1 MANYQYSGFLLLFAL
16 SMLCLAFPL
25 RTFLSAIVDHTFRL
39 FRRSAMEILCGPTIG
54 KSKKENVNPFRRAS
68 KLRALTCR
76 KCRGEGVVIV
86 QSAGWLRYF
95 GFASRS
101 YYWPCNACDAIL
113 NPGTYRL
120 AYVIGRQ
127 TMDNVA
133 PFVEPENHPL
143 PHANHRRQCFDAVP
157 PVTAAADVITL

>member
-1 MANYQYSGFLLLFAL
+1 M
-16 SMLCLAFPL
+16 
-25 RTFLSAIVDHTFRL
+25 
-39 FRRSAMEILCGPTIG
+39 
-54 KSKKENVNPFRRAS
+54 NVNPFRRAS

-133 PFVEPENHPL
+133 PFVEP
-143 PHANHRRQCFDAVP
+143 R
-157 PVTAAADVITL
+157 ITLCRMQTIDGNVSMPCHP